1 MKGQALTLVAC
12 DAIIERPKHFYTG
25 CALMASFRQIVVLFA
40 LALVSVGNLPLVV
53 HHLTCHHSHCQAVEL
68 ETTCTC
74 SNHCRPVHHDAKSQ
88 ALIEE
93 SHADDCVICFQLS
106 QVGQRATEFGHEC
119 SLPLGLPIVDRPD
132 SRHLPA
138 VDCPHPPRGP
148 PAA

>member
-1 MKGQALTLVAC
+1 MKRQALTLVAS
-12 DAIIERPKHFYTG
+12 DAIIEKPKCFYTG

-40 LALVSVGNLPLVV
+40 LAIVSVGNLPLVV

-68 ETTCTC
+68 ESTCTC
-74 SNHCRPVHHDAKSQ
+74 NHHCGSVHDDATSQ

-93 SHADDCVICFQLS
+93 SHAADCLICFQLS
-106 QVGQRATEFGHEC
+106 QVSQRATEFGHEC
-119 SLPLGLPIVDRPD
+119 SLPLGLPLDLPE